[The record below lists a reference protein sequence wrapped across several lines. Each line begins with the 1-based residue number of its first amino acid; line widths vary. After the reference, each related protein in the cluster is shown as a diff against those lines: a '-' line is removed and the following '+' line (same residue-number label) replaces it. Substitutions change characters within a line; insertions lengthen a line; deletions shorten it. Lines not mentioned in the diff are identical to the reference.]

1 MTEKIIQRE
10 KDRAESRKDRK
21 RSGKVAAVAEGG
33 QGDCSNFEQ
42 HELFV
47 WDHNA
52 NAGYGGF
59 VAAAMKRS
67 RDDDEEAAED
77 GLAAGGPPPSQSARV
92 DDVGGK
98 GGSRKGKGKGK
109 ADRECFLCGQKGHF
123 KAHCPNR
130 WYVPKTQWSSWW
142 NTLPFHKGKAKGK
155 GKDQGEG
162 GKSKGKGK
170 DQFFYKGQGKGVG
183 ALEYPD
189 QEPYWS
195 EESWSAEDVA
205 WNPIGAVSNVK
216 TRCNV
221 SGVLPVEKVPIR
233 IMHKKNTAVKR
244 QPTMKDVSKMHTT
257 AEDTHEVEKDET
269 NMDKEKKEV
278 ENLFAEKGWT
288 VKVSRNRMRSR
299 KVAKVPRSGRCDC
312 CTSQS
317 SRIIS
322 ELSQKKVERSEKLAN
337 MVRRNSETVKLI
349 AGLTVK
355 QDALA
360 PCAEKMSEWTKLS
373 LAVDSGACESV
384 IDAAEQVPG
393 YEVQETRASKS
404 GLVYAS
410 ATGEEIANLGEVF
423 LPMMTKENTKRSM
436 KMQVAEVSRPLAS
449 VKRICEAGHVVVFD
463 EDGSFIFN
471 KMTGEI
477 NQLREESGNYMFD
490 VWIPPKSTTTS
501 FHRQ

>member
-1 MTEKIIQRE
+1 MQDMLHDQLTQYTK
-10 KDRAESRKDRK
+10 K
-21 RSGKVAAVAEGG
+21 
-33 QGDCSNFEQ
+33 
-42 HELFV
+42 EL
-47 WDHNA
+47 
-52 NAGYGGF
+52 
-59 VAAAMKRS
+59 
-67 RDDDEEAAED
+67 
-77 GLAAGGPPPSQSARV
+77 L
-92 DDVGGK
+92 
-98 GGSRKGKGKGK
+98 
-109 ADRECFLCGQKGHF
+109 
-123 KAHCPNR
+123 
-130 WYVPKTQWSSWW
+130 
-142 NTLPFHKGKAKGK
+142 
-155 GKDQGEG
+155 
-162 GKSKGKGK
+162 
-170 DQFFYKGQGKGVG
+170 
-183 ALEYPD
+183 D

-216 TRCNV
+216 MRCNV

-244 QPTMKDVSKMHTT
+244 QPTLKDGSKMHTT

-288 VKVSRNRMRSR
+288 VKMSRNRMRSR
-299 KVAKVPRSGRCDC
+299 KVAKVLRSGRCDC

-322 ELSQKKVERSEKLAN
+322 EVRQKKDERSEKLAN
-337 MVRRNSETVKLI
+337 MVRRNSEVVKLI

-360 PCAEKMSEWTKLS
+360 PRAEKISEWTKLS
-373 LAVDSGACESV
+373 LAVDSEACESV
-384 IDAAEQVPG
+384 IHAAEQVPG

-404 GLVYAS
+404 GLVCAS

-449 VKRICEAGHVVVFD
+449 VMRICEAGHVVVFD

>member
-1 MTEKIIQRE
+1 M
-10 KDRAESRKDRK
+10 
-21 RSGKVAAVAEGG
+21 
-33 QGDCSNFEQ
+33 
-42 HELFV
+42 
-47 WDHNA
+47 
-52 NAGYGGF
+52 
-59 VAAAMKRS
+59 AAAMKRG

-142 NTLPFHKGKAKGK
+142 NTLPFQKGKAKGK

-183 ALEYPD
+183 ALEYP
-189 QEPYWS
+189 
-195 EESWSAEDVA
+195 
-205 WNPIGAVSNVK
+205 GAVSNVK
-216 TRCNV
+216 TRCSV

-269 NMDKEKKEV
+269 NMDREKKDV

-288 VKVSRNRMRSR
+288 VKVSRNRMRR
-299 KVAKVPRSGRCDC
+299 PKVAKVLRSGRCDC

-322 ELSQKKVERSEKLAN
+322 ELRQKKVERSEKLAN
-337 MVRRNSETVKLI
+337 MVRRNSDTVKLI
-349 AGLTVK
+349 TGLTVK

-384 IDAAEQVPG
+384 IDAAEQVPVVEADG
-393 YEVQETRASKS
+393 VWPE
-404 GLVYAS
+404 GLLDACIAMIPKVDGDATPLGQRPLCVLPVVYRVWAS
-410 ATGEEIANLGEVF
+410 ARMMQLEPWFLVLVKVEVLWKLGSLLRWILKSVW
-423 LPMMTKENTKRSM
+423 LVVLRMMCISLLLM
-436 KMQVAEVSRPLAS
+436 WSSPLTLL
-449 VKRICEAGHVVVFD
+449 IVVF
-463 EDGSFIFN
+463 
-471 KMTGEI
+471 
-477 NQLREESGNYMFD
+477 
-490 VWIPPKSTTTS
+490 WIG
-501 FHRQ
+501 F